1 MVKQCE
7 ACAQLALR
15 GESPRHGSRIRNLLV
30 GGRLV
35 YLCDAHVEAVG
46 NLDLRHVE
54 DVRQLLREAEG
65 QRSLVTRR
73 SPIDRRVFPPRP
85 EGRRLATGRRSTD
98 GDC

>member
-1 MVKQCE
+1 MAKQCE
-7 ACAQLALR
+7 ACAQLALP

-35 YLCDAHVEAVG
+35 YLCDAHVEAIG
-46 NLDLRHVE
+46 NLDLCHVD
-54 DVRQLLREAEG
+54 DVRQLLRETEG

-73 SPIDRRVFPPRP
+73 SPVDRRVFPPRP
-85 EGRRLATGRRSTD
+85 EGRRLATGRRTTD